1 MAAVV
6 VEKYRGR
13 GKETDE
19 QIESLITRKV
29 PPRIGPISDDC
40 RYDTCLLNSL
50 LEGSGMFSTIPLP
63 SARFHCPSVIVLME
77 RVRFAGPACRV

>member
-1 MAAVV
+1 MTIRPGHSAGRLLVAAVV

-40 RYDTCLLNSL
+40 RYETCLLNSL
-50 LEGSGMFSTIPLP
+50 P
-63 SARFHCPSVIVLME
+63 
-77 RVRFAGPACRV
+77 